1 MTGRTPSQQAREQEQ
16 QLAANDLFAVGFGDA
31 GNVVAVEEE
40 PEPPQIEA
48 VEEIVDESEPD
59 DNTMAAMLN
68 AASVVGTT
76 MAEPEEAPK
85 PPLADSPYGN
95 QTPLEPS
102 SPPGGPP
109 QQSPLGGPPSPP
121 PTEISS
127 EPSGPPGGPPQQGP
141 PGGPPSPPPTETPS
155 EPSGP
160 PGGPPQQNPPGGP
173 PQQGPPGGPPQQDTP
188 GGPPGGPP
196 QQNPPGGPPQQG
208 PPGGPPQ
215 QDTPGGPPSPPP
227 TEVIIEQQLPAPEPP
242 QETNDIVS
250 EALDLISSSSNKIQ
264 NLEHE
269 INRLRAALSGSAEV
283 ISEIEEQPMPP
294 VVGPD
299 YVVPSH
305 MVADFVRIG
314 RQLHKEGLVHADVG
328 AVAILNPDEAGLM
341 HTSTKG
347 AILGQMTER
356 HIASGRLGQTAPDNA
371 PEQWRMLEVLIA
383 SKSLQTKGPAAC
395 IHTHPP
401 FATSIS
407 CEKDLIVL
415 KPIDMEGIN
424 HLGNIVIVDPDTDNP
439 DEYLRHLAE
448 ALKQG
453 NMKAVVV
460 RGHGVF
466 STGVDFDEAWRW
478 ASVIE
483 HSMRVL
489 MHARQANLQV

>member
-1 MTGRTPSQQAREQEQ
+1 MLPA
-16 QLAANDLFAVGFGDA
+16 
-31 GNVVAVEEE
+31 
-40 PEPPQIEA
+40 EA
-48 VEEIVDESEPD
+48 
-59 DNTMAAMLN
+59 T
-68 AASVVGTT
+68 
-76 MAEPEEAPK
+76 
-85 PPLADSPYGN
+85 
-95 QTPLEPS
+95 
-102 SPPGGPP
+102 
-109 QQSPLGGPPSPP
+109 
-121 PTEISS
+121 
-127 EPSGPPGGPPQQGP
+127 
-141 PGGPPSPPPTETPS
+141 
-155 EPSGP
+155 
-160 PGGPPQQNPPGGP
+160 
-173 PQQGPPGGPPQQDTP
+173 
-188 GGPPGGPP
+188 
-196 QQNPPGGPPQQG
+196 
-208 PPGGPPQ
+208 
-215 QDTPGGPPSPPP
+215 
-227 TEVIIEQQLPAPEPP
+227 IEQQLPLAEPP
-242 QETNDIVS
+242 RETNDIVS
-250 EALDLISSSSNKIQ
+250 DALDLISASSNKIQ

-341 HTSTKG
+341 HTSSKG

-356 HIASGRLGQTAPDNA
+356 HIASGRLGQTAPENA
-371 PEQWRMLEVLIA
+371 PEEWRMLEVLVA
-383 SKSLQTKGPAAC
+383 SKSFQIKGPAAC
-395 IHTHPP
+395 IYTHPP
-401 FATSIS
+401 YATAIS

-415 KPIDMEGIN
+415 KPIDSEGIT
-424 HLGNIVIVDPDTDNP
+424 HLGNIVIVEPDADNP

-466 STGVDFDEAWRW
+466 STGADFDEAWRW

>member
-1 MTGRTPSQQAREQEQ
+1 
-16 QLAANDLFAVGFGDA
+16 
-31 GNVVAVEEE
+31 
-40 PEPPQIEA
+40 
-48 VEEIVDESEPD
+48 
-59 DNTMAAMLN
+59 
-68 AASVVGTT
+68 
-76 MAEPEEAPK
+76 
-85 PPLADSPYGN
+85 
-95 QTPLEPS
+95 
-102 SPPGGPP
+102 
-109 QQSPLGGPPSPP
+109 
-121 PTEISS
+121 
-127 EPSGPPGGPPQQGP
+127 
-141 PGGPPSPPPTETPS
+141 
-155 EPSGP
+155 
-160 PGGPPQQNPPGGP
+160 
-173 PQQGPPGGPPQQDTP
+173 
-188 GGPPGGPP
+188 
-196 QQNPPGGPPQQG
+196 
-208 PPGGPPQ
+208 
-215 QDTPGGPPSPPP
+215 
-227 TEVIIEQQLPAPEPP
+227 
-242 QETNDIVS
+242 
-250 EALDLISSSSNKIQ
+250 
-264 NLEHE
+264 
-269 INRLRAALSGSAEV
+269 
-283 ISEIEEQPMPP
+283 
-294 VVGPD
+294 
-299 YVVPSH
+299 

-347 AILGQMTER
+347 ATLGQMTER
-356 HIASGRLGQTAPDNA
+356 HIASGRLGQTAPSNA

-401 FATSIS
+401 FATAIS

-415 KPIDMEGIN
+415 KPIDKEGIN
-424 HLGNIVIVDPDTDNP
+424 HLGNIVIVEPDADNP

>member
-1 MTGRTPSQQAREQEQ
+1 MTGRTSSQQAREEEQ

-40 PEPPQIEA
+40 LEPQQIEA
-48 VEEIVDESEPD
+48 VEEIEDESEPD
-59 DNTMAAMLN
+59 DNVMAAMLN
-68 AASVVGTT
+68 AASVVGTS
-76 MAEPEEAPK
+76 MPEPEEAPE
-85 PPLADSPYGN
+85 PVFAASPYGV
-95 QTPLEPS
+95 QTP
-102 SPPGGPP
+102 
-109 QQSPLGGPPSPP
+109 
-121 PTEISS
+121 S

-141 PGGPPSPPPTETPS
+141 PGGPPAAPPVQTPS
-155 EPSGP
+155 EPSG
-160 PGGPPQQNPPGGP
+160 PPGGP
-173 PQQGPPGGPPQQDTP
+173 PQQGPPGGPPQQ
-188 GGPPGGPP
+188 GPPGGPP
-196 QQNPPGGPPQQG
+196 SPLQN
-208 PPGGPPQ
+208 
-215 QDTPGGPPSPPP
+215 
-227 TEVIIEQQLPAPEPP
+227 EVTIEQQLPPLETPYEDNIPEPTR
-242 QETNDIVS
+242 ETNSIVS

-294 VVGPD
+294 LVGPD

-347 AILGQMTER
+347 AILGQMTEQ
-356 HIASGRLGQTAPDNA
+356 HIASGRLGQTAPSNA

-401 FATSIS
+401 FATAIS

-415 KPIDMEGIN
+415 KPIDKEGMN
-424 HLGNIVIVDPDTDNP
+424 HLGNIVIVESDADNP
-439 DEYLRHLAE
+439 DDYLRQLAE

-466 STGVDFDEAWRW
+466 STGIDFDEAWRW

>member
-1 MTGRTPSQQAREQEQ
+1 
-16 QLAANDLFAVGFGDA
+16 
-31 GNVVAVEEE
+31 
-40 PEPPQIEA
+40 
-48 VEEIVDESEPD
+48 
-59 DNTMAAMLN
+59 
-68 AASVVGTT
+68 
-76 MAEPEEAPK
+76 
-85 PPLADSPYGN
+85 
-95 QTPLEPS
+95 
-102 SPPGGPP
+102 
-109 QQSPLGGPPSPP
+109 
-121 PTEISS
+121 
-127 EPSGPPGGPPQQGP
+127 
-141 PGGPPSPPPTETPS
+141 
-155 EPSGP
+155 
-160 PGGPPQQNPPGGP
+160 
-173 PQQGPPGGPPQQDTP
+173 
-188 GGPPGGPP
+188 
-196 QQNPPGGPPQQG
+196 
-208 PPGGPPQ
+208 
-215 QDTPGGPPSPPP
+215 
-227 TEVIIEQQLPAPEPP
+227 
-242 QETNDIVS
+242 
-250 EALDLISSSSNKIQ
+250 LDLISSSSNKIQ

-294 VVGPD
+294 LVGPD

-347 AILGQMTER
+347 AILGQMTEQ
-356 HIASGRLGQTAPDNA
+356 HIASGRLGQTAPSNA

-401 FATSIS
+401 FATAIS

-415 KPIDMEGIN
+415 KPIDKEGMN
-424 HLGNIVIVDPDTDNP
+424 HLGNIVIVESDADNP
-439 DEYLRHLAE
+439 DDYLRQLAE

-466 STGVDFDEAWRW
+466 STGIDFDEAWRW

>member
-1 MTGRTPSQQAREQEQ
+1 MTGRTSSQQAREQEQ

-40 PEPPQIEA
+40 PEPPEIEA
-48 VEEIVDESEPD
+48 VEEIEAESEPD
-59 DNTMAAMLN
+59 DNVMAAMLN
-68 AASVVGTT
+68 AASVVGTS
-76 MAEPEEAPK
+76 MPEPEEAPE
-85 PPLADSPYGN
+85 AAFAASPYDD
-95 QTPLEPS
+95 QTPSEPS
-102 SPPGGPP
+102 GPPSAPPQQGPPGGLPTDPP
-109 QQSPLGGPPSPP
+109 VQTP
-121 PTEISS
+121 S

-141 PGGPPSPPPTETPS
+141 PGGPPAAPPVQTPS

-160 PGGPPQQNPPGGP
+160 PGGPPSPLQN
-173 PQQGPPGGPPQQDTP
+173 
-188 GGPPGGPP
+188 
-196 QQNPPGGPPQQG
+196 
-208 PPGGPPQ
+208 
-215 QDTPGGPPSPPP
+215 
-227 TEVIIEQQLPAPEPP
+227 EVTIEQQLPPLETPYEDNIPEPTR
-242 QETNDIVS
+242 ETNSIVS

-294 VVGPD
+294 LVGPD

-341 HTSTKG
+341 HTSSKG
-347 AILGQMTER
+347 AILGQMTEQ
-356 HIASGRLGQTAPDNA
+356 HIASGRLGQTAPGNA

-401 FATSIS
+401 FATAIS

-415 KPIDMEGIN
+415 KPIDKEGMT
-424 HLGNIVIVDPDTDNP
+424 HLGNIVIVESDADNP
-439 DEYLRHLAE
+439 DDYLRQLAE

>member
-1 MTGRTPSQQAREQEQ
+1 
-16 QLAANDLFAVGFGDA
+16 
-31 GNVVAVEEE
+31 
-40 PEPPQIEA
+40 
-48 VEEIVDESEPD
+48 
-59 DNTMAAMLN
+59 
-68 AASVVGTT
+68 
-76 MAEPEEAPK
+76 
-85 PPLADSPYGN
+85 
-95 QTPLEPS
+95 
-102 SPPGGPP
+102 
-109 QQSPLGGPPSPP
+109 
-121 PTEISS
+121 
-127 EPSGPPGGPPQQGP
+127 
-141 PGGPPSPPPTETPS
+141 
-155 EPSGP
+155 
-160 PGGPPQQNPPGGP
+160 
-173 PQQGPPGGPPQQDTP
+173 
-188 GGPPGGPP
+188 
-196 QQNPPGGPPQQG
+196 
-208 PPGGPPQ
+208 
-215 QDTPGGPPSPPP
+215 
-227 TEVIIEQQLPAPEPP
+227 
-242 QETNDIVS
+242 
-250 EALDLISSSSNKIQ
+250 
-264 NLEHE
+264 
-269 INRLRAALSGSAEV
+269 
-283 ISEIEEQPMPP
+283 MPP

-341 HTSTKG
+341 HTSSKG
-347 AILGQMTER
+347 AILGQMTEQ
-356 HIASGRLGQTAPDNA
+356 HIASGRLGQTAPSNA

-401 FATSIS
+401 FATAIS

-415 KPIDMEGIN
+415 KPIDAEGIN
-424 HLGNIVIVDPDTDNP
+424 HLGNIVIVESDADNP

>member
-31 GNVVAVEEE
+31 GNVVAVEDE
-40 PEPPQIEA
+40 PELQQIEA
-48 VEEIVDESEPD
+48 VEEIVDASEPD
-59 DNTMAAMLN
+59 DNVMAAMLN
-68 AASVVGTT
+68 AASVVGTS
-76 MAEPEEAPK
+76 MPEPEEAPE
-85 PPLADSPYGN
+85 PVFAANPYGN
-95 QTPLEPS
+95 QIPSEPS
-102 SPPGGPP
+102 GLPGGPP
-109 QQSPLGGPPSPP
+109 QQPPGGSPSPP
-121 PTEISS
+121 PTKISS
-127 EPSGPPGGPPQQGP
+127 EPSGPPGGPPQQGL
-141 PGGPPSPPPTETPS
+141 PS
-155 EPSGP
+155 
-160 PGGPPQQNPPGGP
+160 
-173 PQQGPPGGPPQQDTP
+173 
-188 GGPPGGPP
+188 
-196 QQNPPGGPPQQG
+196 
-208 PPGGPPQ
+208 
-215 QDTPGGPPSPPP
+215 GPPSPPP
-227 TEVIIEQQLPAPEPP
+227 TEVTIEQQLPPPESTR
-242 QETNDIVS
+242 ETNDIVS

-269 INRLRAALSGSAEV
+269 INRLRTALSGSAEV

-347 AILGQMTER
+347 AILGQMTEQ
-356 HIASGRLGQTAPDNA
+356 HIASGRLGQTAPGNA
-371 PEQWRMLEVLIA
+371 PEQWRMLEVFIA

-401 FATSIS
+401 FTTAIS

-415 KPIDMEGIN
+415 KPIDKEGID
-424 HLGNIVIVDPDTDNP
+424 HLGNIVIVEPDADNL

>member
-1 MTGRTPSQQAREQEQ
+1 MTGRTSSQQAREQEQ

-40 PEPPQIEA
+40 PEPPEIEA
-48 VEEIVDESEPD
+48 VEEIEAESEPD
-59 DNTMAAMLN
+59 DNVMAAMLN
-68 AASVVGTT
+68 AASVVGTS
-76 MAEPEEAPK
+76 MPEPEEAPE
-85 PPLADSPYGN
+85 AAFAASPYDD
-95 QTPLEPS
+95 QTPSEPS
-102 SPPGGPP
+102 GPPSAPPQQGPPGGLPTDPP
-109 QQSPLGGPPSPP
+109 VQTP
-121 PTEISS
+121 S

-141 PGGPPSPPPTETPS
+141 PGGPPAAPPVQTPS

-160 PGGPPQQNPPGGP
+160 PGGPPSPLQN
-173 PQQGPPGGPPQQDTP
+173 
-188 GGPPGGPP
+188 
-196 QQNPPGGPPQQG
+196 
-208 PPGGPPQ
+208 
-215 QDTPGGPPSPPP
+215 
-227 TEVIIEQQLPAPEPP
+227 EVTIEQQLPPLETPYEDNIPEPTR
-242 QETNDIVS
+242 ETNSIVS

-294 VVGPD
+294 LVGPD

-341 HTSTKG
+341 HTSSKG
-347 AILGQMTER
+347 AILGQMTEQ
-356 HIASGRLGQTAPDNA
+356 HIASGRLGQTAPGNA

-401 FATSIS
+401 FATAIS

-415 KPIDMEGIN
+415 KPIDKEGMN
-424 HLGNIVIVDPDTDNP
+424 HLGNIVIVESDADNP
-439 DEYLRHLAE
+439 DDYLRQLAE

>member
-59 DNTMAAMLN
+59 DNAMAAMLN

-85 PPLADSPYGN
+85 PLLADSPYGN

-102 SPPGGPP
+102 APPGGPP
-109 QQSPLGGPPSPP
+109 QQN
-121 PTEISS
+121 
-127 EPSGPPGGPPQQGP
+127 P

-160 PGGPPQQNPPGGP
+160 YGGP
-173 PQQGPPGGPPQQDTP
+173 PQQGPPGGPPSPLPTETP
-188 GGPPGGPP
+188 SEPSGPYGGPP
-196 QQNPPGGPPQQG
+196 QQNPP
-208 PPGGPPQ
+208 
-215 QDTPGGPPSPPP
+215 DAPPSPPP
-227 TEVIIEQQLPAPEPP
+227 TEVTIEQQLPAPEPP
-242 QETNDIVS
+242 QEINDIVS
-250 EALDLISSSSNKIQ
+250 EALDIVSSSSNKIQ

-269 INRLRAALSGSAEV
+269 IKRLRAALSGSAEV
-283 ISEIEEQPMPP
+283 ISEIEQQPMPP

-347 AILGQMTER
+347 ATLGQMTER
-356 HIASGRLGQTAPDNA
+356 HIASGRLGQTAPSNA

-401 FATSIS
+401 FATAIS

-415 KPIDMEGIN
+415 KPIDKEGIN
-424 HLGNIVIVDPDTDNP
+424 HLGNIVIVDPDADNP

>member
-1 MTGRTPSQQAREQEQ
+1 MTGRTSSQQARDEEQ

-31 GNVVAVEEE
+31 GNVVAVEEA
-40 PEPPQIEA
+40 PEPTQIEP
-48 VEEIVDESEPD
+48 VEEIVNESEPD
-59 DNTMAAMLN
+59 DNAMAAMLN

-76 MAEPEEAPK
+76 MPEPEEAPD
-85 PPLADSPYGN
+85 PLLTDSPYGD

-102 SPPGGPP
+102 GPPGGPP
-109 QQSPLGGPPSPP
+109 QQGPPGGPPSAPP
-121 PTEISS
+121 SETPS

-141 PGGPPSPPPTETPS
+141 PGGPP
-155 EPSGP
+155 
-160 PGGPPQQNPPGGP
+160 
-173 PQQGPPGGPPQQDTP
+173 QQGPPGGPPP
-188 GGPPGGPP
+188 APLSEAPSEPSGPPAA
-196 QQNPPGGPPQQG
+196 
-208 PPGGPPQ
+208 
-215 QDTPGGPPSPPP
+215 PPSMLPAEA
-227 TEVIIEQQLPAPEPP
+227 TIEQQLPLAEPP
-242 QETNDIVS
+242 RETNDIVS
-250 EALDLISSSSNKIQ
+250 DALDLISASSNKIQ

-314 RQLHKEGLVHADVG
+314 RQLHNEGLVHADVG

-341 HTSTKG
+341 HTSSKG

-356 HIASGRLGQTAPDNA
+356 HIASGRLGQTAPENA
-371 PEQWRMLEVLIA
+371 PEEWRMLEVLVA
-383 SKSLQTKGPAAC
+383 SKSFQIKGPAAC
-395 IHTHPP
+395 IYTHPP
-401 FATSIS
+401 YATAIS

-415 KPIDMEGIN
+415 KPIDSEGIT
-424 HLGNIVIVDPDTDNP
+424 HLGNIVIVEPDADNP

-466 STGVDFDEAWRW
+466 STGADFDEAWRW

>member
-1 MTGRTPSQQAREQEQ
+1 MARRTSSQQAREEEQ

-40 PEPPQIEA
+40 PEPQQIEA
-48 VEEIVDESEPD
+48 VEEIADESEPD
-59 DNTMAAMLN
+59 DNVMAAMLN
-68 AASVVGTT
+68 AASVVGTS
-76 MAEPEEAPK
+76 MPEPEDTPEPAFATN
-85 PPLADSPYGN
+85 LQGN
-95 QTPLEPS
+95 QTASEPS
-102 SPPGGPP
+102 GPPGGPP
-109 QQSPLGGPPSPP
+109 QQ
-121 PTEISS
+121 
-127 EPSGPPGGPPQQGP
+127 GPPGGPPQQGP
-141 PGGPPSPPPTETPS
+141 PGGPPSPPPTETVP
-155 EPSGP
+155 EPSG
-160 PGGPPQQNPPGGP
+160 PPGGP
-173 PQQGPPGGPPQQDTP
+173 PQQGPPGGPPQQ
-188 GGPPGGPP
+188 GP
-196 QQNPPGGPPQQG
+196 
-208 PPGGPPQ
+208 
-215 QDTPGGPPSPPP
+215 PGGPPSPPS
-227 TEVIIEQQLPAPEPP
+227 TETVLEPSDPPGGPPSPLPAEVTIEQQLSPSEPTK
-242 QETNDIVS
+242 EANDLVS

-269 INRLRAALSGSAEV
+269 INRLRNALSGSAEI

-299 YVVPSH
+299 YVVSSH

-347 AILGQMTER
+347 AILGQMTEQ
-356 HIASGRLGQTAPDNA
+356 HIASGRLGQTAPGNA

-395 IHTHPP
+395 IHSHPP
-401 FATSIS
+401 FATAIS

-415 KPIDMEGIN
+415 KPIDKEGIN
-424 HLGNIVIVDPDTDNP
+424 HLGNIVIVEPDADNP

>member
-1 MTGRTPSQQAREQEQ
+1 MTGRTSSQQAREQEQ

-40 PEPPQIEA
+40 PEPPEIEA
-48 VEEIVDESEPD
+48 VEEIEAESEPD
-59 DNTMAAMLN
+59 DNVMAAMLN
-68 AASVVGTT
+68 AASVVGTS
-76 MAEPEEAPK
+76 MPEPEEAPE
-85 PPLADSPYGN
+85 AAFAASPYDD
-95 QTPLEPS
+95 QTPSEPS
-102 SPPGGPP
+102 GPPSAPPGGLPTDPP
-109 QQSPLGGPPSPP
+109 VQTP
-121 PTEISS
+121 S

-141 PGGPPSPPPTETPS
+141 PGGPPAAPPVQTPS

-160 PGGPPQQNPPGGP
+160 PGGPPQQGPPGGPPAAPPVQTPSEPSGPPGGP
-173 PQQGPPGGPPQQDTP
+173 PQQGPPGGPPQQ
-188 GGPPGGPP
+188 GPPGGPP
-196 QQNPPGGPPQQG
+196 SPLQN
-208 PPGGPPQ
+208 
-215 QDTPGGPPSPPP
+215 
-227 TEVIIEQQLPAPEPP
+227 EVTIEQQLPPLETPYEDNIPEPTR
-242 QETNDIVS
+242 ETNSIVS

-294 VVGPD
+294 LVGPD

-347 AILGQMTER
+347 AILGQMTEQ
-356 HIASGRLGQTAPDNA
+356 HIASGRLGQTAPSNA

-401 FATSIS
+401 FATAIS

-415 KPIDMEGIN
+415 KPIDKEGMN
-424 HLGNIVIVDPDTDNP
+424 HLGNIVIVESDADNP
-439 DEYLRHLAE
+439 DDYLRQLAE

-466 STGVDFDEAWRW
+466 STGIDFDEAWRW

>member
-40 PEPPQIEA
+40 PELPQIEA

-59 DNTMAAMLN
+59 DNAMAAMLN

-76 MAEPEEAPK
+76 MAEPEEAPE
-85 PPLADSPYGN
+85 PPLADSPYGD

-102 SPPGGPP
+102 GPPGGPP
-109 QQSPLGGPPSPP
+109 SPL
-121 PTEISS
+121 PTETSS

-141 PGGPPSPPPTETPS
+141 PGGPPSPLPTETPS

-160 PGGPPQQNPPGGP
+160 PGGPPQQGSL
-173 PQQGPPGGPPQQDTP
+173 
-188 GGPPGGPP
+188 
-196 QQNPPGGPPQQG
+196 
-208 PPGGPPQ
+208 
-215 QDTPGGPPSPPP
+215 GGPPSPLP
-227 TEVIIEQQLPAPEPP
+227 TEVTIEQQLPPPESPR
-242 QETNDIVS
+242 ETNDIVS

-283 ISEIEEQPMPP
+283 ISEIEQQPMPP

-347 AILGQMTER
+347 ATLGQMTER
-356 HIASGRLGQTAPDNA
+356 HIASGRLGQTAPGNA

-401 FATSIS
+401 FATAIS

-415 KPIDMEGIN
+415 KPIDKEGIN
-424 HLGNIVIVDPDTDNP
+424 HLGNIVIVEPDADNP

>member
-1 MTGRTPSQQAREQEQ
+1 MTGRTSSQQAREQEQ

-40 PEPPQIEA
+40 PEPPEIEA
-48 VEEIVDESEPD
+48 VEEIEAESEPD
-59 DNTMAAMLN
+59 DNVMAAMLN
-68 AASVVGTT
+68 AASVVGTS
-76 MAEPEEAPK
+76 MPEPEEAPE
-85 PPLADSPYGN
+85 AAFAASPYDD
-95 QTPLEPS
+95 Q
-102 SPPGGPP
+102 
-109 QQSPLGGPPSPP
+109 
-121 PTEISS
+121 
-127 EPSGPPGGPPQQGP
+127 
-141 PGGPPSPPPTETPS
+141 TPS

-160 PGGPPQQNPPGGP
+160 PGGPPSPLQN
-173 PQQGPPGGPPQQDTP
+173 
-188 GGPPGGPP
+188 
-196 QQNPPGGPPQQG
+196 
-208 PPGGPPQ
+208 
-215 QDTPGGPPSPPP
+215 
-227 TEVIIEQQLPAPEPP
+227 EVTIEQQLPPLETPYEDNIPEPTR
-242 QETNDIVS
+242 ETNSIVS

-294 VVGPD
+294 LVGPD

-341 HTSTKG
+341 HTSSKG
-347 AILGQMTER
+347 AILGQMTEQ
-356 HIASGRLGQTAPDNA
+356 HIASGRLGQTAPGNA

-401 FATSIS
+401 FATAIS

-415 KPIDMEGIN
+415 KPIDKEGMT
-424 HLGNIVIVDPDTDNP
+424 HLGNIVIVESDADNP
-439 DEYLRHLAE
+439 DDYLRQLAE

>member
-1 MTGRTPSQQAREQEQ
+1 MTGRTSSQQAREEEQ

-40 PEPPQIEA
+40 LEPQQIEA
-48 VEEIVDESEPD
+48 VEEIEDESEPD
-59 DNTMAAMLN
+59 DNVMAAMLN
-68 AASVVGTT
+68 AASVVGTS
-76 MAEPEEAPK
+76 MPEPEEAPE
-85 PPLADSPYGN
+85 PVFAASPYGV
-95 QTPLEPS
+95 QTPSEPS
-102 SPPGGPP
+102 GLPGGPP
-109 QQSPLGGPPSPP
+109 QQDPPGGLQSPSQ
-121 PTEISS
+121 TETSS
-127 EPSGPPGGPPQQGP
+127 APSGPPGGPPHQGP
-141 PGGPPSPPPTETPS
+141 PGGPPAA
-155 EPSGP
+155 
-160 PGGPPQQNPPGGP
+160 
-173 PQQGPPGGPPQQDTP
+173 
-188 GGPPGGPP
+188 
-196 QQNPPGGPPQQG
+196 
-208 PPGGPPQ
+208 
-215 QDTPGGPPSPPP
+215 PPP
-227 TEVIIEQQLPAPEPP
+227 TEVIEQQLPSFESPQEDKSPEPTR
-242 QETNDIVS
+242 ETNDIVS

-341 HTSTKG
+341 HSSTKG
-347 AILGQMTER
+347 ATLGQMTEQ
-356 HIASGRLGQTAPDNA
+356 HIASGRLGQTAPGNA

-383 SKSLQTKGPAAC
+383 LKSLQTKGPAAC

-401 FATSIS
+401 FATAIS

-415 KPIDMEGIN
+415 KPIDEEGIN
-424 HLGNIVIVDPDTDNP
+424 HLGNIVIVDPDADNP

-466 STGVDFDEAWRW
+466 STGVNFDEAWRW

>member
-1 MTGRTPSQQAREQEQ
+1 MTGRTSSQQAREEEQ

-40 PEPPQIEA
+40 PEPTQIEP
-48 VEEIVDESEPD
+48 VEEIMNESEPD
-59 DNTMAAMLN
+59 DNAMAAMLN

-76 MAEPEEAPK
+76 MPEPEEAPE
-85 PPLADSPYGN
+85 PTFTDSPYGD
-95 QTPLEPS
+95 QTSL
-102 SPPGGPP
+102 
-109 QQSPLGGPPSPP
+109 
-121 PTEISS
+121 

-141 PGGPPSPPPTETPS
+141 PGGPPQQN
-155 EPSGP
+155 P
-160 PGGPPQQNPPGGP
+160 PGGPPSAPPAEAPSEPLGPPGGP
-173 PQQGPPGGPPQQDTP
+173 PQQGPPA
-188 GGPPGGPP
+188 
-196 QQNPPGGPPQQG
+196 
-208 PPGGPPQ
+208 
-215 QDTPGGPPSPPP
+215 GPPSPSP
-227 TEVIIEQQLPAPEPP
+227 TEVTSEQQLPPPEPP

-250 EALDLISSSSNKIQ
+250 EALDLISASSNKVQ

-341 HTSTKG
+341 HTSSKG
-347 AILGQMTER
+347 AILGQMTEQ
-356 HIASGRLGQTAPDNA
+356 HIASGRLGQTAPGNA

-401 FATSIS
+401 YATAIS

-415 KPIDMEGIN
+415 KPIDNEGMN
-424 HLGNIVIVDPDTDNP
+424 HLGNIVIVEPDADNP